1 MNLFHGSASR
11 YLLCAEHGQCTESR
25 GGFALAVREMTVILG
40 DKANIQETAN
50 NVRHYVIMPAISD
63 YIHL

>member
-1 MNLFHGSASR
+1 MV
-11 YLLCAEHGQCTESR
+11 LLPSTYCVLSMGNAQRAEEAL
-25 GGFALAVREMTVILG
+25 ALAVREMTVILG